1 MSRALRTS
9 MWRARLLLLLQLADA
24 LKLCRRRAVAGA
36 LGVAPVA
43 ARAASYQTQFVFEG
57 GAGGLGKSKPNTG
70 VAVAETFNDD
80 ASPKKLAPPGL
91 ATARLVAASGLPVD
105 VSFDSPWPTSAG
117 LVSRDYTTGDGAYV
131 LATAATRATLE
142 ADCRAKIFA
151 VDGKYGAY
159 GPVADVKLRRAE
171 PLGDGDARFEY
182 TFTALSPAMRE
193 VERRV
198 AARATL
204 VGERDAFLL
213 VAGTTGNRWKAA
225 LPDVDRVTAS
235 FTVKPAPDFSAEM
248 QAFRNRRR

>member
-1 MSRALRTS
+1 MRWTRWTWCLVVPVVGGVRV
-9 MWRARLLLLLQLADA
+9 D
-24 LKLCRRRAVAGA
+24 RRRFVVGGLVASPQA
-36 LGVAPVA
+36 CA
-43 ARAASYQTQFVFEG
+43 AASYQTQFVFEG
-57 GAGGLGKSKPNTG
+57 GAGGLGKTKPNTG
-70 VAVAETFNDD
+70 VVVAD
-80 ASPKKLAPPGL
+80 AFGDGAAKAATTPPGP
-91 ATARLVAASGLPVD
+91 ASARLVGAATGLPVD